1 MLSGCSCSYGGTKC
15 SDTRC
20 DSPRWYQC
28 DWLASRLACLS
39 VPISR
44 MRGVVRLPF
53 AVLFSEDA
61 LGSSL
66 SGATDR
72 VVFTLS
78 LPRLPADADEAGF
91 LLESPKNE
99 SWPCTE
105 TLGGMA
111 WGYLGF
117 EGRPD
122 GRRIL
127 ASWVNRVAI
136 EIETYDE
143 DRQPWQV
150 AATFGPRF
158 NLWYANWLEW
168 VSICTGSP
176 SAIDRGMAIQT
187 QADLVAEHSGSE
199 ELTGWVS
206 GATVRTYDS
215 DFAATR
221 AVAEAAAWR
230 ASGPEPPPLEWRLL
244 NSARVLRDN
253 RRAVIDAATA
263 AEVALAHALRT
274 RLGEMPEDALEA
286 TIRSVNGLVGLLKLV
301 EEIDGVAKPR
311 WPQVRDRIATPRNS
325 CVHRGIEPTREEVH
339 RAIKE
344 AQTLLETYSPLPE
357 FALTQA
363 PKPLRA
369 KSPTRS

>member
-1 MLSGCSCSYGGTKC
+1 MCPSPGCVESS
-15 SDTRC
+15 
-20 DSPRWYQC
+20 
-28 DWLASRLACLS
+28 ASHSA
-39 VPISR
+39 
-44 MRGVVRLPF
+44 M
-53 AVLFSEDA
+53 LFSEEA

-78 LPRLPADADEAGF
+78 LPRLPADADEADSF
-91 LLESPKNE
+91 LSRRRTNHGLAPRPSGP
-99 SWPCTE
+99 WRGVT
-105 TLGGMA
+105 
-111 WGYLGF
+111 LGF

-122 GRRIL
+122 RRRIL

-143 DRQPWQV
+143 DRQRGKWRPH
-150 AATFGPRF
+150 FGPKF

-187 QADLVAEHSGSE
+187 QADLVAEHLGSQ

-206 GATVRTYDS
+206 GATVRAYDS

-244 NSARVLRDN
+244 NSASGAARQSTSRH
-253 RRAVIDAATA
+253 RRRHGSRGGA
-263 AEVALAHALRT
+263 RT
-274 RLGEMPEDALEA
+274 CTTDEA
-286 TIRSVNGLVGLLKLV
+286 
-301 EEIDGVAKPR
+301 
-311 WPQVRDRIATPRNS
+311 W
-325 CVHRGIEPTREEVH
+325 
-339 RAIKE
+339 
-344 AQTLLETYSPLPE
+344 
-357 FALTQA
+357 
-363 PKPLRA
+363 
-369 KSPTRS
+369 

>member
-1 MLSGCSCSYGGTKC
+1 
-15 SDTRC
+15 
-20 DSPRWYQC
+20 
-28 DWLASRLACLS
+28 
-39 VPISR
+39 

-66 SGATDR
+66 SGATAR

-78 LPRLPADADEAGF
+78 LPRLPADADGAGF
-91 LLESPKNE
+91 LLESPKDE

-105 TLGGMA
+105 TLGAMA

-117 EGRPD
+117 EGRSD

-143 DRQPWQV
+143 DRQPWEV
-150 AATFGPRF
+150 AATFGPKF

-187 QADLVAEHSGSE
+187 QADLVAEHSGSQE
-199 ELTGWVS
+199 FTGWVS

-221 AVAEAAAWR
+221 AVAEAAA
-230 ASGPEPPPLEWRLL
+230 
-244 NSARVLRDN
+244 
-253 RRAVIDAATA
+253 
-263 AEVALAHALRT
+263 
-274 RLGEMPEDALEA
+274 
-286 TIRSVNGLVGLLKLV
+286 
-301 EEIDGVAKPR
+301 
-311 WPQVRDRIATPRNS
+311 
-325 CVHRGIEPTREEVH
+325 
-339 RAIKE
+339 
-344 AQTLLETYSPLPE
+344 
-357 FALTQA
+357 
-363 PKPLRA
+363 
-369 KSPTRS
+369 

>member
-1 MLSGCSCSYGGTKC
+1 MRGAAPARG
-15 SDTRC
+15 RC
-20 DSPRWYQC
+20 PPRRNV
-28 DWLASRLACLS
+28 AGERLACLI
-39 VPISR
+39 VPLSR

-61 LGSSL
+61 LGGSL
-66 SGATDR
+66 CGATDR
-72 VVFTLS
+72 AVFSLS
-78 LPRLPADADEAGF
+78 LPRLPADADGAGF
-91 LLESPKNE
+91 LLEPPKNE

-105 TLGGMA
+105 TLGAMA

-117 EGRPD
+117 EGRSD

-150 AATFGPRF
+150 AAAFGPKF
-158 NLWYANWLEW
+158 NIWYANWLEW
-168 VSICTGSP
+168 VSIWTGSP

-187 QADLVAEHSGSE
+187 QADLVAEHSGSQ

-221 AVAEAAAWR
+221 AVAEAAARR
-230 ASGPEPPPLEWRLL
+230 ASRPEPPPLEWRLL

-263 AEVALAHALRT
+263 AEVALAYALRT

-286 TIRSVNGLVGLLKLV
+286 TIHSANGLVGLLKLV
-301 EEIDGVAKPR
+301 EQIDSTEKSRWKRVA
-311 WPQVRDRIATPRNS
+311 DRLANPRNS
-325 CVHRGIEPTREEVH
+325 CVHRGIKLTREEVQS
-339 RAIKE
+339 AIEE
-344 AQTLLETYSPLPE
+344 AHTLLETYSPLPK
-357 FALTQA
+357 LT
-363 PKPLRA
+363 
-369 KSPTRS
+369 

>member
-1 MLSGCSCSYGGTKC
+1 MLSGCRCAHGGTEC

-20 DSPRWYQC
+20 DPPRWYQC

-78 LPRLPADADEAGF
+78 LPRLPADADGAGF

-105 TLGGMA
+105 TLGAMA

-122 GRRIL
+122 GRQIL

-136 EIETYDE
+136 EIEIYDE

-168 VSICTGSP
+168 VSVCTGSP

-244 NSARVLRDN
+244 NSARVARQSTSRFG
-253 RRAVIDAATA
+253 RRHGSRGGARTCAT
-263 AEVALAHALRT
+263 
-274 RLGEMPEDALEA
+274 DEA
-286 TIRSVNGLVGLLKLV
+286 
-301 EEIDGVAKPR
+301 
-311 WPQVRDRIATPRNS
+311 W
-325 CVHRGIEPTREEVH
+325 
-339 RAIKE
+339 
-344 AQTLLETYSPLPE
+344 
-357 FALTQA
+357 
-363 PKPLRA
+363 
-369 KSPTRS
+369 

>member
-1 MLSGCSCSYGGTKC
+1 
-15 SDTRC
+15 
-20 DSPRWYQC
+20 
-28 DWLASRLACLS
+28 
-39 VPISR
+39 

-61 LGSSL
+61 LGGSL

-72 VVFTLS
+72 ALFTLS
-78 LPRLPADADEAGF
+78 LPRLPADAHEAGF
-91 LLESPKNE
+91 LLESPKSE

-105 TLGGMA
+105 TLGAMA

-117 EGRPD
+117 EGRPN

-187 QADLVAEHSGSE
+187 QADLVAEHSGSQ

-221 AVAEAAAWR
+221 AVVEAAARR
-230 ASGPEPPPLEWRLL
+230 ASRPEPPPLEWRLL

-263 AEVALAHALRT
+263 AEVALAHALWT
-274 RLGEMPEDALEA
+274 RLGEMPDDAIEA
-286 TIRSVNGLVGLLKLV
+286 TIRSANGLVGLLKLV
-301 EEIDGVAKPR
+301 EQIDGVAKPR
-311 WPQVRDRIATPRNS
+311 WPQVRDKIAKPRDS
-325 CVHRGIEPTREEVH
+325 CVHRGIKPTREEVH

-344 AQTLLETYSPLPE
+344 AQRLLETYSPLPE

-363 PKPLRA
+363 PESVPA
-369 KSPTRS
+369 KFATPS

>member
-1 MLSGCSCSYGGTKC
+1 M
-15 SDTRC
+15 
-20 DSPRWYQC
+20 
-28 DWLASRLACLS
+28 
-39 VPISR
+39 SR

-66 SGATDR
+66 SGATAR
-72 VVFTLS
+72 FAFTLS

-158 NLWYANWLEW
+158 NLWYGNWLEW

-187 QADLVAEHSGSE
+187 QADLVAERSGSQD
-199 ELTGWVS
+199 LTGWVC

-221 AVAEAAAWR
+221 AVAEAAARR
-230 ASGPEPPPLEWRLL
+230 ASRPVPPPLEWRLL

-253 RRAVIDAATA
+253 RRAVIDAAAA
-263 AEVALAHALRT
+263 AEVALAHALRM

-301 EEIDGVAKPR
+301 EQIDGVAKPR
-311 WPQVRDRIATPRNS
+311 WPQVRDRIAKPRNS
-325 CVHRGIEPTREEVH
+325 CVHRGIEPTRDEVH

-344 AQTLLETYSPLPE
+344 AQRLLETYSPLPE

-363 PKPLRA
+363 PKSVRA
-369 KSPTRS
+369 KFATPS